1 MMAAPIAIGAVD
13 ALVSNTNKS
22 RLRRFVP
29 MAIGTGSGYAFQ
41 VKSLNPK
48 VLGLFCFTT
57 HYAIMTSGAKTLY
70 SNN

>member
-22 RLRRFVP
+22 PLCRFVP

-48 VLGLFCFTT
+48 VLGLLCFTT
-57 HYAIMTSGAKTLY
+57 HYAIMTSGKTLY

>member
-29 MAIGTGSGYAFQ
+29 IAIGTGSGYAFQ

-48 VLGLFCFTT
+48 VLGLLCFTT
-57 HYAIMTSGAKTLY
+57 HYAIMTSGKTLY

>member
-1 MMAAPIAIGAVD
+1 MAAPIAIGAVD

-48 VLGLFCFTT
+48 VLGLLCFTT
-57 HYAIMTSGAKTLY
+57 HYAIMTSGKTLY

>member
-48 VLGLFCFTT
+48 VLGLLCFTT
-57 HYAIMTSGAKTLY
+57 HYAIMTSGKTLY